1 MKSKKFVVIAILY
14 LVLCIGN
21 NLIHPITT
29 PFLESLQIDKVFF
42 GYYYALM
49 AFGVV
54 VGAMV
59 CGVLSNKVSRKY
71 LTCIGFIGYAFFQM
85 FFGTINFNP
94 YIVMIWRFLS
104 GFFVAFPNTLFI
116 VFAADELKQEERVKG
131 LTIMSLVSLL
141 GVSLGYEIGGLMHDY
156 VFFDNYL
163 ASFILQSGW
172 TILGAVLCFIIM
184 DDKKVQTKKGTAL
197 MPVIKSLNIKQV
209 IFFIS
214 LFIFSLASISVSKFF
229 EPLFQSI
236 GDKESVSTYLAH
248 FTIVSNLIS
257 ILVIWFL
264 VPVIKKRFEK
274 RSSLLFTILLG
285 ISSILILVTFSSR
298 NNDVLTILF
307 FSVYLVYVIIK
318 NLITPLE
325 QDITI
330 EDVGED
336 KFGPLLSF
344 RQSILSFGQVL
355 GPLLLANAFSYDM
368 HLPFYIAVILYFV
381 GFILMFVYL
390 LIGKKDNKKEEC
402 NND

>member
-1 MKSKKFVVIAILY
+1 MKSKKFIIIAILY

-49 AFGVV
+49 ALGVV

-59 CGVLSNKVSRKY
+59 CGILSNKVSRKY
-71 LTCIGFIGYAFFQM
+71 LTCIGFVGYAVFQIC
-85 FFGTINFNP
+85 FGTINFNP
-94 YIVMIWRFLS
+94 YIVMLWRFLS

-116 VFAADELKQEERVKG
+116 VFAADELSKEERVKG
-131 LTIMSLVSLL
+131 LTIMSLISLL
-141 GVSLGYEIGGLMHDY
+141 GVSLGYEIGGLMHDF

-172 TILGAVLCFIIM
+172 TVLGALMCFVIM

-197 MPVIKSLNIKQV
+197 IPVLKSLNTKQI

-214 LFIFSLASISVSKFF
+214 LFIFSVASISVSKFF

-236 GDKESVSTYLAH
+236 GDKDSVSTYLAH
-248 FTIVSNLIS
+248 FTTISNLIS

-264 VPVIKKRFEK
+264 VPVIKKRFHK
-274 RSSLLFTILLG
+274 RSSLLFTILL
-285 ISSILILVTFSSR
+285 IASSLLILITFSSR
-298 NNDVLTILF
+298 DNNVLTIMF
-307 FSVYLVYVIIK
+307 FSVYLVYVVIK

-325 QDITI
+325 QDISI
-330 EDVGED
+330 ENVEED

-344 RQSILSFGQVL
+344 RQSTLSFGQVL

-368 HLPFYIAVILYFV
+368 HLPFYIAAALYFV
-381 GFILMFVYL
+381 GFILMIIYL
-390 LIGKKDNKKEEC
+390 SLNKRDNKREVE
-402 NND
+402 N